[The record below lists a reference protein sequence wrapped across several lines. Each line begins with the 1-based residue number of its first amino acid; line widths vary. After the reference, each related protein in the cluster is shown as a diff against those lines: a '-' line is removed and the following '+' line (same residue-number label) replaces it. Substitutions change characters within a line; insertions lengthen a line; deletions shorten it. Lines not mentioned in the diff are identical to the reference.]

1 MLIGKQISGLCLLFS
16 SKRVCCYC
24 GMLHNHKIDLC
35 ETHYGKSIFFDS
47 TNFSI
52 CDNILTHY
60 QKPII
65 ILTH

>member
-1 MLIGKQISGLCLLFS
+1 MLISKQTSGLFLLFS
-16 SKRVCCYC
+16 YNRIRCYC

-35 ETHYGKSIFFDS
+35 ETHYDKSIFFDS
-47 TNFSI
+47 TNFSLY
-52 CDNILTHY
+52 DNILTHY